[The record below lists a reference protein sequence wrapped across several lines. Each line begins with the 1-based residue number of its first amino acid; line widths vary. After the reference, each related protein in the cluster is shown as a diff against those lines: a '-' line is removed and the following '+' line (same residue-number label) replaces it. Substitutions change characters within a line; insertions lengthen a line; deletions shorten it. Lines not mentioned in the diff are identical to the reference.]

1 MLYLLKLS
9 VSLSVIWLFYQLML
23 RRLTFYNLNRWYL
36 LGYSLLS
43 FIIPLIDI
51 GAFLEKDGIQDAV
64 VIQYIPVIGG
74 YQKKVAAADPGF
86 FSRLDFLNILMGILL
101 TGSVILLARLLSRW
115 LSLRRVR
122 AHARLISEDGI
133 KIFQVDQ
140 LILPFSFANANYSN
154 QQLHTEKEYSAIIL
168 HEYVHIR
175 QKHTV
180 DMLLSEGVCIL
191 NWYNPFAWLIRYSIR
206 QNLEF
211 IADRKVLENGMD
223 RKGYQYHLLQVV

>member
-9 VSLSVIWLFYQLML
+9 ISLSVIWLFYQLML

-51 GAFLEKDGIQDAV
+51 GSFLDKDGFQKAV
-64 VIQYIPVIGG
+64 VIQYIPAIGG
-74 YQKKVAAADPGF
+74 YQKNAAAADPGL
-86 FSRLDFLNILMGILL
+86 FSRLGSLNILMGILL
-101 TGSVILLARLLSRW
+101 TGSVIMLVRLLSRW

-122 AHARLISEDGI
+122 ARARLISEGGV

-140 LILPFSFANANYSN
+140 PILPFSFGNAIYIN

-175 QKHTV
+175 QRHTA
-180 DMLLSEGVCIL
+180 DILLGELLCIV

-211 IADRKVLENGMD
+211 IADRK
-223 RKGYQYHLLQVV
+223 